1 MNNLHLLHFLVV
13 FPSSIF
19 YHFQRGHYLP
29 SFLTGSKRSSQGHW
43 CQKRNHHFSFLKA
56 LYQFSAS
63 TVALCYSLFA
73 FLLLLFS
80 HFPLSASPLVL
91 HPVSPTP
98 CSIFQVSCRLCL
110 YSASGK
116 FHCSKP
122 HADPPGSHATRHP
135 ATLNVLLP
143 NCDLLGPVLYAKH
156 VLPHMLKPPMT
167 KNLHKSKKQ
176 LHENAVLSC
185 WLL

>member
-1 MNNLHLLHFLVV
+1 MSEKESSFFFFKSSLPVLNQYCSPLLQSLHLSATPFLSLST
-13 FPSSIF
+13 FSISSSSPPS
-19 YHFQRGHYLP
+19 LP
-29 SFLTGSKRSSQGHW
+29 
-43 CQKRNHHFSFLKA
+43 NA
-56 LYQFSAS
+56 LQYISGLLQ
-63 TVALCYSLFA
+63 ALPLFC
-73 FLLLLFS
+73 FREI
-80 HFPLSASPLVL
+80 P
-91 HPVSPTP
+91 
-98 CSIFQVSCRLCL
+98 
-110 YSASGK
+110 
-116 FHCSKP
+116 CSKP

-135 ATLNVLLP
+135 ATLNALLP